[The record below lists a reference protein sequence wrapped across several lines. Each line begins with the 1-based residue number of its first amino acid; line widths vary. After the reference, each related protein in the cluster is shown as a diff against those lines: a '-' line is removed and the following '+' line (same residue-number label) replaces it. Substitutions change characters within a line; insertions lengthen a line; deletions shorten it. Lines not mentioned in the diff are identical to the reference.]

1 VDPVRFAVDRPYTVA
16 VVVILAL
23 IFSVL
28 AYQRIPVQLK
38 PSVDSP
44 IITVD
49 TEYRGASPEEVEA
62 QVTRPI
68 EDLLQSVDGI
78 DKLTSSSVEGLS
90 SVMLE
95 YEWGVAKD
103 RAVVDVI
110 NKLSELA
117 GLPPD
122 AEKPVVTLT
131 GQQGAN
137 AVMWIS
143 SAGPY
148 GSDRTRQIIADQVE
162 PRLERVPGVASLM
175 VVGGEERE
183 IRVLVDPERL
193 ASRAVTWDALAAALR
208 SGAVDLRGGT
218 VETPTRQIVVRTE
231 GRSTDPQSL
240 ADIIVRRDERGT
252 VRVGDVASVVDG
264 YRERSSVVHSDGQD
278 IVAIGV
284 RSEPD
289 ANVVELI
296 AGVDRELDALNER
309 FHQQGLD
316 LSLNAVYRDTTYLKQ
331 ALDFVWS
338 NLWTGSALAVVVLLF
353 FLRSIRSVA
362 IITLSIPISLLTVFL
377 VMDAFG
383 RTLNVVSL
391 AGLAFAAGMVVDN
404 AIVVLENTFRHLEM
418 GKSARDAAI
427 DAGREV
433 WGGVLASTLTTM
445 VVFIPILG
453 IKEEAGQLFEDL
465 ALAIAAA
472 VGLSLVV
479 SLTVV
484 PCLAAIF
491 YRRRAGPA
499 GTGALDTI
507 GAADTT
513 VAPRMVAATGAGSAA
528 AAGAA
533 TAAGGQGAP
542 SAAAIID
549 ERPPGAFTRWYG
561 RSVER
566 LAAPDR
572 PAVTGK
578 LLLVGTVVA
587 VSVAAVFIVPK
598 AGYLPAGN
606 SNLIFFFGQPVPGM
620 RNETLAAQAAPLERW
635 IMDQPE
641 SERYFLVL
649 AGAFQ
654 GGGVILKD
662 EYANGPGLD
671 AYQGK
676 LFPVCM
682 SVPGFRALIAVRSS
696 LFRESGKQF
705 TVQITGPDLP
715 ELATIAQRLRA
726 ELSSWPAVQPNGVT
740 SDYVEGRPELTVRA
754 DGHLAGEAGL
764 TVQEVGRV
772 VETALAGRRVGTF
785 SDGARDHDINLVVPQ
800 ERVSSAEALRS
811 LPLITMQGGRTTLG
825 AVASLESGTG
835 PVSVNRLERERAI
848 TLTVNLRPDAVLQAV
863 LDDVTTRAIPP
874 ALAGM
879 SADDSVTLGGS
890 ADKFSSTLAALT
902 DSFWLALLITYLLLV
917 ALFRSWVSP
926 VVIMVSVP
934 LALSGGLFG
943 ITAAHAWSPDA
954 SFDLL
959 SMLGF
964 VILAGIVVNNA
975 ILIVHQSNNLRAN
988 GVERRLALAEAART
1002 RLRPI
1007 LMSVVTTVFGM
1018 LPLAIGR
1025 GAGAELYQGLAA
1037 VVTGGLVVST
1047 VFTLFFVPALVS
1059 LGWDLG
1065 DAIARRRSARAVV
1078 TIR

>member
-1 VDPVRFAVDRPYTVA
+1 MDPVRFAVDRPYTVA
-16 VVVILAL
+16 VAVILAL

-49 TEYRGASPEEVEA
+49 TVYRGASPEEVEE
-62 QVTRPI
+62 QVTRAI
-68 EDLLQSVDGI
+68 EDLLQSVDGL
-78 DKLTSSSVEGLS
+78 DKLTSASVEGRS
-90 SVMLE
+90 TVTLE
-95 YEWGVAKD
+95 YAWGVTKD

-110 NKLSELA
+110 NKLSELT

-122 AEKPVVTLT
+122 AEKPVVSLT
-131 GQQGAN
+131 GQQGGN
-137 AVMWIS
+137 AVMWI
-143 SAGPY
+143 ATEGPY
-148 GSDRTRQIIADQVE
+148 GSNRTRQIVADLVE
-162 PRLERVPGVASLM
+162 PRLQRVPGVASLL

-193 ASRAVTWDALAAALR
+193 ASRAVTWDALESALR

-218 VETPTRQIVVRTE
+218 VETETRQIVVRTE
-231 GRSTDPQSL
+231 GRSSDPQTL

-252 VRVGDVASVVDG
+252 VRVGDVATVVDG
-264 YRERSSVVHSDGQD
+264 YRELSSVVHSGGQD

-289 ANVVELI
+289 ANVVRLI
-296 AGVDRELDALNER
+296 AGVDQELDALNAR

-316 LSLNAVYRDTTYLKQ
+316 LQLNAVYRDTTYLHQ

-338 NLWTGSALAVVVLLF
+338 NLWYGSALAVVVLMF

-377 VMDAFG
+377 VMDAAG

-427 DAGREV
+427 DGGREV

-484 PCLAAIF
+484 PCLSAIF
-491 YRRRAGPA
+491 YRRRTAK
-499 GTGALDTI
+499 D
-507 GAADTT
+507 
-513 VAPRMVAATGAGSAA
+513 AATGAR
-528 AAGAA
+528 
-533 TAAGGQGAP
+533 AGGTTGAVVV
-542 SAAAIID
+542 AD

-561 RSVER
+561 RAVGR
-566 LAAPDR
+566 LAAPGR
-572 PAVTGK
+572 QAVLAK
-578 LLLVGTVVA
+578 LLLVGAVVI
-587 VSVAAVFIVPK
+587 VSVSAVFIVPK

-620 RNETLAAQAAPLERW
+620 RNEVLAEQAAPLERW
-635 IMDQPE
+635 LMDQPE

-649 AGAFQ
+649 AGEFQ

-662 EYANGPGLD
+662 QYADGPGLD
-671 AYQGK
+671 AYQAK

-705 TVQITGPDLP
+705 TVQITGPDLGQ
-715 ELATIAQRLRA
+715 LAATAQKLRA
-726 ELSSWPAVQPNGVT
+726 EISTWSSVQPNGVT
-740 SDYVEGRPELTVRA
+740 SDYVEGRPELTVHA

-800 ERVSSAEALRS
+800 ERVNSANDLRS
-811 LPLITMQGGRTTLG
+811 LPLVTMSGGRTTLG
-825 AVASLESGTG
+825 AVSSMESGTG

-879 SADDSVTLGGS
+879 SADESVTLGGS

-934 LALSGGLFG
+934 LALSGGLYG

-975 ILIVHQSNNLRAN
+975 ILIVHQSNNLRAD
-988 GVERRLALAEAART
+988 GVERRAALAEAARS

-1037 VVTGGLVVST
+1037 VVVGGLVMST

-1065 DAIARRRSARAVV
+1065 ETFRRRPEGGTVSR
-1078 TIR
+1078 